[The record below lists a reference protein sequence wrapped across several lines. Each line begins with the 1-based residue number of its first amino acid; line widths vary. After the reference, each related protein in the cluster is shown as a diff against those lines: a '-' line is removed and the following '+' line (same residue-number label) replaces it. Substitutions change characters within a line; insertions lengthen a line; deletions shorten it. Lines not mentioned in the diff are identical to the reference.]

1 MAKDG
6 SSLDKLLL
14 HHSHR
19 RIEYRR
25 RTSHILH
32 GFPCDCPG
40 CLQTQTSSHMHHIQT
55 LADWYLLLWYLSLGS
70 RSGINQCLGLL
81 SSRSEEVLNPC
92 GFSLCVSSGP
102 CQTWKHFH
110 KYHIWMC
117 LLHSVAGQQH
127 DQPPL
132 HRTQVQGFASFAGML
147 PFAWHSFWVWMDWI
161 SSFCCSQG

>member
-19 RIEYRR
+19 RIEYSR
-25 RTSHILH
+25 RTSHMLH

-55 LADWYLLLWYLSLGS
+55 IADWYLLLWYLSLES

-110 KYHIWMC
+110 KYPLTLKIGTTVLFGCHKMDFRKQLKNFTEEILAESASC
-117 LLHSVAGQQH
+117 LISGQQC
-127 DQPPL
+127 P
-132 HRTQVQGFASFAGML
+132 GMSTRKL
-147 PFAWHSFWVWMDWI
+147 MSPSP
-161 SSFCCSQG
+161 